1 MKSSSIWVDKYRP
14 KTISDV
20 IFQDE
25 RQAQKFQSFVKE
37 KDFPNLLLSGVQ
49 GTGKT
54 TVSRALIRDIGIEK
68 FDVLLIK
75 CSEKQIAA
83 IREEVLGF
91 AMTMPIGQFK
101 VVRLE
106 ECDYL
111 SLDAQAL
118 LRTTIEDSSRNC
130 RFIATC
136 NYENKLIPPL
146 KSRFQQFYFRAP
158 DKEQMAL
165 RMAGILETEGV
176 DFEAEDLLTYID
188 VGYPDIRKT
197 IQLLQGNTSDKK
209 LLSPSNASTA
219 QSDWKFGLLDAIS
232 SGDFNK
238 ARTIVCETATREEHE
253 DVYRFLYDNISK
265 LKVDDKDAAI
275 LTIAEH
281 LFKHGVVSDTEINL
295 AAMFISLSKL

>member
-176 DFEAEDLLTYID
+176 DFDAEDLLTYID

-232 SGDFNK
+232 SGDFKK

-295 AAMFISLSKL
+295 AALFISLSKL